1 MRSAWHHISYL
12 EPLVILACEF
22 FALLLGGA
30 VQSPLRYHFRQSQPG
45 KVGAPGATSSES
57 SSRLTPAPCPGT
69 RGVFSRAAV
78 NKTLQD
84 KPARI
89 RYPLPDL
96 ASRAAADC
104 QTPSQMFPA
113 AVRCLRPSASAPLAP
128 DGASLRWRGRMGGW
142 QVLLR
147 EMPRSFPWLRIPGTP
162 VFQGFLCSSPY
173 RGALLKNLAMNV
185 SSRINSY
192 SLLPMRLFSTCNA
205 RCGAGLWTLTSQPGG
220 EDLHLSLNLREHRIP
235 AVGVEASKR
244 DLGSR
249 RYWQT

>member
-1 MRSAWHHISYL
+1 M
-12 EPLVILACEF
+12 V
-22 FALLLGGA
+22 
-30 VQSPLRYHFRQSQPG
+30 
-45 KVGAPGATSSES
+45 
-57 SSRLTPAPCPGT
+57 
-69 RGVFSRAAV
+69 
-78 NKTLQD
+78 
-84 KPARI
+84 
-89 RYPLPDL
+89 
-96 ASRAAADC
+96 
-104 QTPSQMFPA
+104 
-113 AVRCLRPSASAPLAP
+113 
-128 DGASLRWRGRMGGW
+128 
-142 QVLLR
+142 R